1 MNNISQTDIS
11 LVWLKYGTLRWEK
24 DFQST
29 LVIFSSLVIFSF
41 LKKRPFVWWISFQNL
56 WNSIKFEF
64 IVLLISYI
72 FIWGF
77 DQANSNCINYISK
90 ENILLVRPL
99 YNNPY
104 TLKTDTFFNK
114 IRQPRSTV
122 KRKSPEWGEGLTYKL
137 QIISETKKT
146 L

>member
-1 MNNISQTDIS
+1 MIKIWYVEMGKGFPKYIGHFFFSGHLFFSQEKAICLMNFFSEFVE
-11 LVWLKYGTLRWEK
+11 LYKVWIHSFVNKLHIYMRVWSSK
-24 DFQST
+24 FQ
-29 LVIFSSLVIFSF
+29 LHKLF
-41 LKKRPFVWWISFQNL
+41 
-56 WNSIKFEF
+56 
-64 IVLLISYI
+64 
-72 FIWGF
+72 
-77 DQANSNCINYISK
+77 YISK

-137 QIISETKKT
+137 QIIS
-146 L
+146 